1 MNNLEPSE
9 NSDKFSCPHC
19 NVFSLMETH
28 IKNFP
33 SGYFDENGAP
43 HYNNLSY
50 TSVAIKTCLA
60 CQQVTVFVK
69 KIINSQPDKSES
81 QLIYPIGTNVSM
93 ELIKDNTIPKEFKI
107 MYEDACMLSLI
118 SPKSSLMNL
127 RVAFE
132 FMTDAKRDKLTKGI
146 QSTLELD
153 RMTGKNHELVNQIK
167 SILNASSHSNEIF
180 SKKYDW
186 PKITQSLLYALI
198 VYFKKEKDLQEIF
211 DIEKSDEDVPF

>member
-9 NSDKFSCPHC
+9 NSEKFSCPHC
-19 NVFSLMETH
+19 NVFSQMETH
-28 IKNFP
+28 IEDFP
-33 SGYFDENGAP
+33 SGIFDENGAP
-43 HYNNLSY
+43 YCRNPSY
-50 TSVAIKTCLA
+50 TSVVIKTCLA

-69 KIINSQPDKSES
+69 KIINGQYDKGES

-93 ELIKDNTIPKEFKI
+93 ELIEDDTIPKEFKI
-107 MYEDACMLSLI
+107 MYKDACMLSSI

-153 RMTGKNHELVNQIK
+153 RMTGKNHELVRQIK

-180 SKKYDW
+180 SQKYDW
-186 PKITQSLLYALI
+186 PKIVQSLLYALT

-211 DIEKSDEDVPF
+211 DAEKSEEDVPF